1 MDKKRISITFLIVLT
16 NTIGA
21 TLILPM
27 LPLYVEKQFRA
38 SPLQATLVIA
48 AFYAAQFLAAPWL
61 GKLSDRMGRRPILI
75 ISQIGTIAAYGL
87 IVFVTPLGLVLERAG
102 LNLSISG
109 GLLVIYLARLLDGV
123 TGGNISVAEAYAS
136 DISDEKTRTQALG
149 LVGGANGVGHILG
162 PAVAVLLSGI
172 SLIAPLVGAAVVS
185 GITLLLTVILLDET
199 LTPEKRAMNA
209 SAAKSSVSTIGW
221 LSQRPVVLVLAA
233 ALAIGLYIAAVT
245 SSFSLYA
252 ERVLFPNQPATV
264 VVQNAGFIIM
274 LMGLVVAFI
283 QIFLIQPLSR
293 WLGEQTLVVVGAGLL
308 LVSAIGF
315 TAANSMTGAV
325 LAALA
330 YSFGFA
336 VSWPSLQSIMTRL
349 GTKETV
355 GTRLGLFQSAF
366 SLALIGAPILAG
378 LVMENIG
385 TRQIF
390 HVGGLLSTVG
400 IVLGVILMHLP
411 LSGNSRQ
418 ASDSEA
424 AIAVE
429 KPAVQRGFLGRFH

>member
-1 MDKKRISITFLIVLT
+1 MDKKRIGITFLIVLT
-16 NTIGA
+16 NTMGA

-27 LPLYVEKQFRA
+27 LPLYVEKQFGA

-48 AFYAAQFLAAPWL
+48 AFYAAQFLVAPWL

-75 ISQIGTIAAYGL
+75 VSQIGTIAAYGL
-87 IVFVTPLGLVLERAG
+87 IVFAAPLGLVLERAG
-102 LNLSISG
+102 LNLGMSG
-109 GLLVIYLARLLDGV
+109 GLVVIYLARLLDGV

-136 DISDEKTRTQALG
+136 DISDEKSRTRALG

-172 SLIAPLVGAAVVS
+172 SLIAPLVGGAVIS
-185 GITLLLTVILLDET
+185 GITLLLTIILLDET
-199 LTPEKRAMNA
+199 LTPEKRAAGRVVENTPR
-209 SAAKSSVSTIGW
+209 SRELWPSR
-221 LSQRPVVLVLAA
+221 RPVMLVLAA
-233 ALAIGLYIAAVT
+233 ALVIGLYIAAVT

-252 ERVLFPNQPATV
+252 ERVLFPDQPATV

-274 LMGLVVAFI
+274 MMGLLVAMV
-283 QIFLIQPLSR
+283 QIFLLQPLSH
-293 WLGEQTLVVVGAGLL
+293 WLGEQILVVVGAGLL
-308 LVSAIGF
+308 LASAVGF
-315 TAANSMTGAV
+315 TAANSMAAAV

-349 GTKETV
+349 GAKETV
-355 GTRLGLFQSAF
+355 GTRLGFFQSVF
-366 SLALIGAPILAG
+366 SFALIAAPILAG
-378 LVMENIG
+378 LVIQNIG

-400 IVLGVILMHLP
+400 IVLGVVLMHIP
-411 LSGNSRQ
+411 LSGSSQQ
-418 ASDSEA
+418 ASEGEA
-424 AIAVE
+424 E
-429 KPAVQRGFLGRFH
+429 KPPVQRGFLGKFHS